1 MTYPMPYEDGY
12 FKQLTKRGGSRK
24 ILHVIPSQNV
34 KSCQKDSQRFQKSND
49 LEGARACKKYNE
61 GMYGKVGT
69 SSAGVLKHKGFD
81 TLSLSPDANVRAQG
95 VPPLFVSCL
104 K

>member
-1 MTYPMPYEDGY
+1 MLIRYEDGY

-34 KSCQKDSQRFQKSND
+34 KSCQKDSQRFQKQND

-81 TLSLSPDANVRAQG
+81 TLSLSPDANVRA
-95 VPPLFVSCL
+95 
-104 K
+104 